1 MCFNVV
7 VFAVEVVGL
16 AVVVLETTCV
26 VASFVVVLIVEVIG
40 AFDGSLSVVLDC
52 FVTALLVVSDCA
64 SVTDF
69 AVVGF
74 TIAVVFDVSDVV
86 LGESAVVV
94 FFVFAASVVVFALV
108 VAFSFRTSG
117 ELVVLA
123 ISDFVVVLIS
133 AM

>member
-1 MCFNVV
+1 M
-7 VFAVEVVGL
+7 
-16 AVVVLETTCV
+16 
-26 VASFVVVLIVEVIG
+26 IG
-40 AFDGSLSVVLDC
+40 ASDGSLSAVLDC
-52 FVTALLVVSDCA
+52 FVTGLLVVSDCA

-86 LGESAVVV
+86 LGEPAVVV
-94 FFVFAASVVVFALV
+94 FFVVAASVVVIFAPV

>member
-1 MCFNVV
+1 M
-7 VFAVEVVGL
+7 
-16 AVVVLETTCV
+16 LETTCV
-26 VASFVVVLIVEVIG
+26 VASSLVVLIVEVIE
-40 AFDGSLSVVLDC
+40 ASDGSLSAVLDC

-86 LGESAVVV
+86 LGESVVVV
-94 FFVFAASVVVFALV
+94 FFVVAASVVVIFVLV

>member
-1 MCFNVV
+1 M
-7 VFAVEVVGL
+7 
-16 AVVVLETTCV
+16 
-26 VASFVVVLIVEVIG
+26 IG
-40 AFDGSLSVVLDC
+40 ASDGSLSAVLDC

-64 SVTDF
+64 SVKDF

-74 TIAVVFDVSDVV
+74 TNAVVFDVPDVV
-86 LGESAVVV
+86 LGESVVV
-94 FFVFAASVVVFALV
+94 LSVVAVSIVVFACV

>member
-1 MCFNVV
+1 M
-7 VFAVEVVGL
+7 

-26 VASFVVVLIVEVIG
+26 VASSLVVLIVEVIG
-40 AFDGSLSVVLDC
+40 ASDGSLSAVLDC
-52 FVTALLVVSDCA
+52 FVTVLLVVSDCA
-64 SVTDF
+64 SVTDI
-69 AVVGF
+69 AVGF
-74 TIAVVFDVSDVV
+74 TNVVVFDVSDVV

>member
-1 MCFNVV
+1 M
-7 VFAVEVVGL
+7 
-16 AVVVLETTCV
+16 
-26 VASFVVVLIVEVIG
+26 IG
-40 AFDGSLSVVLDC
+40 ASDGSLSAVLDC

-74 TIAVVFDVSDVV
+74 TNAVVFDVSDVV
-86 LGESAVVV
+86 LGESVVV
-94 FFVFAASVVVFALV
+94 LSVVAVSIVVFASV

-117 ELVVLA
+117 ELVVFA

-133 AM
+133 AI

>member
-1 MCFNVV
+1 M
-7 VFAVEVVGL
+7 
-16 AVVVLETTCV
+16 
-26 VASFVVVLIVEVIG
+26 IG
-40 AFDGSLSVVLDC
+40 ASDGSLSAVLDC

-94 FFVFAASVVVFALV
+94 FFVVAASVVVFASV

-117 ELVVLA
+117 ELVVFA
-123 ISDFVVVLIS
+123 ISDFVVILIS